1 MENSFLGHVAEEILS
16 KYGQDL
22 RSICIVMPNKRAAQF
37 LYKELAIRNN
47 NKPIWAPVIKTSV
60 QLLREYSTLINADR
74 LVLLNELFKI
84 HTAITGRIEPLHKF
98 FPWGEILLA
107 DFNDIDKYRV
117 PAQILYTNLTAEKE
131 ITLDFSYL
139 TEKQLEAIRLF
150 WGEFAANEKDAKA
163 AFTEIWQ
170 NLYPIYDTF
179 RNTLFK
185 AGMGYEGMIYR
196 DAADKISKNWVTG
209 QFEEYILVGFNQ
221 LDSCERELFD
231 TIITRENH
239 SFYWDYDQHYVNNQ
253 KHEAGLFARKNK
265 KFHSVEKLGSF
276 LKESNANIY
285 FLATSTD
292 SGQAQ
297 WIGKIMQENH
307 LNPGNTGIILP
318 KEEILPSLLTAL
330 PAHYPKVNITMGYP
344 IYYSSVYPLAEAI
357 FNVKKRTKSGKENT
371 WYYIPYLKKIF
382 QNPYIQS
389 ILSPAEQTI
398 IENWKLRMYVNKTEI
413 LEAIPVLGE
422 KLFNN
427 DGLESYYIDF
437 LETLAL
443 IQINAEDK
451 LPIIDKQIIPIVYKE
466 LRRLHELV
474 NADEFNDNPDDQL
487 KIIQSTLRSL
497 KVPFIGEPVE
507 GLQIMGPLESRSLDF
522 ENVIIPNMNEG
533 AFPGD
538 GSDSTYI
545 PHSLRQ
551 AFGMPGPEEKLAA
564 QAYFFYR
571 LLHKAKN
578 VYLLFNTEADGLS
591 SGEKSRY
598 LWQLENELA
607 HLNYTQITLSNQ
619 FVAGSET
626 EIIVDKTPAIMEEL
640 LKYTTTEGAKKS
652 ISPTALSSYLSCS
665 LKFYFNKIAKL
676 KEDETLEDEVDS
688 RKFGNILHETLENLY
703 IPYKGKTIQA
713 ADLKE
718 MKSRLNEI
726 LDDAFNKAVNEN
738 SGFEIEAEN
747 IIIREL
753 IKEYA
758 LKVLNNDESRV
769 PFKLIAT
776 ELGKNF
782 DEALFYHLPLTQH
795 KFSVRFFGIVDRI
808 DEKNGVIEII
818 DYKTGKVD
826 LKLTNVEDIFSERKS
841 GDKKA
846 ILQTF
851 IYEEMYKESIDPN
864 VPTQA
869 GIYSLKEVHDPL
881 KHLQIGKKDSL
892 ENIKIEILN
901 QLQSALDKLY
911 NPDMPFVQTKEIS
924 NCIYCEFRGI
934 CNRI

>member
-1 MENSFLGHVAEEILS
+1 MENSFLGHVAEELLA
-16 KYGQDL
+16 KYGHDL
-22 RSICIVMPNKRAAQF
+22 RSICIVMPNRRAAQF
-37 LYKELAIRNN
+37 LYKELANRNN

-60 QLLREYSTLINADR
+60 QLLREYSKLLNADR

-84 HTAITGRIEPLHKF
+84 HTTITGRVEPLHKF

-117 PAQILYTNLTAEKE
+117 PAQILYTNLSAEKE

-170 NLYPIYDTF
+170 NLFPIYDTF
-179 RNTLFK
+179 RNTLLE
-185 AGMGYEGMIYR
+185 AGIGYEGMIYR
-196 DAADKISKNWVTG
+196 DAADKIGKNWVSG
-209 QFEEYILVGFNQ
+209 QFKEYVLVGFNQ

-239 SFYWDYDQHYVNNQ
+239 SFYWDYDQHYVSNP
-253 KHEAGLFARKNK
+253 KHEAGLFARRNK
-265 KFHSVEKLGSF
+265 KYHSVDNLQNA
-276 LKESNANIY
+276 LYESKANIH

-344 IYYSSVYPLAEAI
+344 IYYSSIYPLAEAV
-357 FNVKKRTKSGKENT
+357 FNLKKRTKTGKENV
-371 WYYIPYLKKIF
+371 WYYVPLLKKIF

-389 ILSPAEQTI
+389 ILNTDEQGKL
-398 IENWKLRMYVNKTEI
+398 EAWKLRMYVSKNEIEEALPELGKTLFSKNN
-413 LEAIPVLGE
+413 LEYFYE
-422 KLFNN
+422 
-427 DGLESYYIDF
+427 DF
-437 LETLAL
+437 LNTLAL
-443 IQINAEDK
+443 IQNKAEDK

-466 LRRLHELV
+466 LHRLYELV
-474 NADEFNDNPDDQL
+474 NAEEFKENPDDQL

-545 PHSLRQ
+545 PLSLRQ

-578 VYLLFNTEADGLS
+578 VYLLYNTEADGLS

-607 HLNYTQITLSNQ
+607 HLNYTQYTLSNQ
-619 FVAGSET
+619 FIAGSET
-626 EIIVDKTPAIMEEL
+626 EIIVEKTPAIMEEL
-640 LKYTTTEGAKKS
+640 LKYTTHEGGKKS

-703 IPYKGKTIQA
+703 LPYKDKTIQS
-713 ADLKE
+713 ADIKE
-718 MKSRLNEI
+718 MKNRLNEI
-726 LDDAFNKAVNEN
+726 LDEAFNKAVNEN

-758 LKVLNNDESRV
+758 LKVLNHDDTRV
-769 PFKLIAT
+769 PFKLVAT
-776 ELGKNF
+776 ELGKEF
-782 DEALFYHLPLTQH
+782 DEALFYHLPLSEH
-795 KFSVRFFGIVDRI
+795 NYKVRFFGIVDRI
-808 DEKNGVIEII
+808 DEKDGVIEII

-826 LKLTNVEDIFSERKS
+826 LKLSKVEDIFSERKS
-841 GDKKA
+841 GEKKA

-851 IYEEMYKESIDPN
+851 IYEEMYKESKDPHAI
-864 VPTQA
+864 TKA
-869 GIYSLKEVHDPL
+869 GIYSLKEVQDPL
-881 KHLQIGKKDSL
+881 KYLQIGKK
-892 ENIKIEILN
+892 ENMEEIKSEILN
-901 QLQSALDKLY
+901 QLQIALDKLY
-911 NPDMPFVQTKEIS
+911 TPDISFKQTEEVS

-934 CNRI
+934 CNRV